1 MHFLLQLVR
10 DFAICMHTVYPPEWY
25 SDGPDHAPFLAMQRF
40 RKHLLTK
47 VFPKLQTA
55 QIEKL
60 TSWKHKYT
68 SRRTKIPK
76 TAQKVN
82 CLGYQELL
90 SCICFKV
97 KHSGK
102 LLLDIYPVGRR
113 SWKGTDVEYQECLS
127 SSGSGSGSAGNSR
140 SPPRV
145 SRVKCLAVQ
154 VPADVP
160 STPPC
165 ALWTLEAGA
174 GTTDT

>member
-1 MHFLLQLVR
+1 M
-10 DFAICMHTVYPPEWY
+10 P
-25 SDGPDHAPFLAMQRF
+25 PFLSMLRF

-60 TSWKHKYT
+60 TSWKHKYNT
-68 SRRTKIPK
+68 RRTKIPK
-76 TAQKVN
+76 TAPKAN

-97 KHSGK
+97 KPSGK
-102 LLLDIYPVGRR
+102 PLLDRYPVGRR

-127 SSGSGSGSAGNSR
+127 SSGRGSGSAGNSR

-145 SRVKCLAVQ
+145 SRVKCLAVK
-154 VPADVP
+154 VPAEVP

-174 GTTDT
+174 STTNT

>member
-1 MHFLLQLVR
+1 
-10 DFAICMHTVYPPEWY
+10 
-25 SDGPDHAPFLAMQRF
+25 MQRF

-47 VFPKLQTA
+47 VFPKLQTENTNTTPRE
-55 QIEKL
+55 QK
-60 TSWKHKYT
+60 T
-68 SRRTKIPK
+68 PK
-76 TAQKVN
+76 NAQKAN
-82 CLGYQELL
+82 CMGYQELL
-90 SCICFKV
+90 NCICFKV
-97 KHSGK
+97 KHSGEP
-102 LLLDIYPVGRR
+102 LLDRYLVGRR
-113 SWKGTDVEYQECLS
+113 SWNGTDVEYQECLS
-127 SSGSGSGSAGNSR
+127 SNGSGSGSGSAGNSR